1 MGVNGFFRHTGRGE
15 EGGLLRRILGLAVF
29 ALLLSA
35 LPLSA
40 QAADGV
46 RIDVAEKDGYGR
58 AIFTFPDGVP
68 EYRASINSGILV
80 LDFDKTFDV
89 EPDVFLRQM
98 PRYVAIVRQSE
109 DRRSLRL
116 ALTTEFTLDTKTA
129 ENALYVDLLPP
140 SWTGNPP
147 PLPQEVQ
154 ARIDAAQE
162 ARRKEE
168 DAKLAAEAQGIVE
181 PEAPQPG
188 LSVRVAERAG
198 MTRLVFDWNQPV
210 LYSLVQRQGLA
221 TITFDRTAAADLSM
235 LRVNPPAYLSSATA
249 IEHDGRLAVVLT
261 LKPGVTISDF
271 REDLNVVLDLK
282 PSSADAMPAL
292 EEEADGDAPDDAGDQ
307 VTTVAGAPKNLLP
320 DAAHGEADA
329 EDHARETSGAIPA
342 ETAPEAQAPLAAN
355 PLPQGKRPEG
365 KAVVR
370 FVAGRSGTDILV
382 DWPEPV
388 GAAVFER
395 ADRLWAVFDRVL
407 PLDISEVTA
416 QELGP
421 FGSPE
426 AVSFDGGTALVVP
439 LREKVLIGA
448 VEEGASWRISAGE
461 TIPTTGRPIGISRNW
476 RDDGRGSV
484 VFDFR
489 APSMVLRVRDPL
501 VGDEIIVATARGP
514 GQSLQTPR
522 SFVEFQALQTA
533 HGLAIVP
540 VADDLNVAAAPDN
553 VLVSRRDGLTLSA
566 DDHEDAAKVM
576 GEALA
581 AMPAPAEM
589 HFAEWRKAPG
599 ETFTERRQHYLTK
612 LANAQMQEQ
621 GEVRF
626 EYGRF
631 LLAYGLAPEAR
642 AAFDAAKEARA
653 KYASEPAYLAARGV
667 ASVLS
672 GHYVEAINDLSGPG
686 LDNAPHAAAW
696 RGLARAELGH
706 WEAARAQFSLAG
718 AIVDAFGDDLRTD
731 FRTMA
736 AIAALKGD
744 DASSAEHYA
753 SGFPADPQSQKAK
766 AEILLV
772 KAMIADARGN
782 AGAAAGRYDMAIA
795 SGYPP
800 VAARA
805 RFGKALMLHKAGEM
819 DNDALARELE
829 SLRYAWRGDALELDV
844 LTRLAALRLEQ
855 GKTGDAL
862 KLMRTATDNFPDS
875 DEAHRMNMRMSDI
888 FADYFLSEA
897 AREMQPVQ
905 ALAFFE
911 SFKELTPIGQR
922 GDELIRNLAERLVE
936 VDLLAQAAHLLD
948 YQVANRLHGGVAK
961 AQVAARLASIFLS
974 DQQPARALAALRAT
988 KQNLLPEALA
998 ERRMLLETR
1007 ALADLK
1013 QYDNALELMDG
1024 KSGKLIERL
1033 RADVLWDAGRWPE
1046 AGAAI
1051 EAVLGDTWKADEPLS
1066 TEARLLAMRG
1076 AIAYSL
1082 AGDEAGLSSLR
1093 AKYGQ
1098 AMAESPDA
1106 SSFAVVSEP
1115 IVKQGVAFREM
1126 ASRIASVDTLDRFL
1140 ATLKADETVAV
1151 N

>member
-1 MGVNGFFRHTGRGE
+1 MGVNGIFRHTGRGE
-15 EGGLLRRILGLAVF
+15 EGGLVRRILGLAMF
-29 ALLLSA
+29 ALLLTVM
-35 LPLSA
+35 PLSV

-46 RIDVAEKDGYGR
+46 RIDLAEEDGYGR

-68 EYRASINSGILV
+68 GYRASINSGILV
-80 LDFDKTFDV
+80 LDFDKTFDL
-89 EPDVFLRQM
+89 EPDAFLRQM
-98 PRYVAIVRQSE
+98 PRYVALVRQSE

-129 ENALYVDLLPP
+129 ENALYVDLMPP
-140 SWTGNPP
+140 GWTGNPP
-147 PLPQEVQ
+147 PLPQEVR
-154 ARIDAAQE
+154 ARIEAAQE
-162 ARRKEE
+162 ARQKEE
-168 DAKLAAEAQGIVE
+168 DAKLAAKAQGIVE

-221 TITFDRTAAADLSM
+221 TITFDRTAAADLSA
-235 LRVNPPAYLSSATA
+235 LRVDPPAYLSSATA
-249 IEHDGRLAVVLT
+249 IEHEGRLAVVLT

-282 PSSADAMPAL
+282 PSSAAAMSELEDAA
-292 EEEADGDAPDDAGDQ
+292 EDDAGGDQ
-307 VTTVAGAPKNLLP
+307 VKTVAGAPKSLLP
-320 DAAHGEADA
+320 DAAHGEEDA
-329 EDHARETSGAIPA
+329 EDHEGETPEAVPARE
-342 ETAPEAQAPLAAN
+342 EDAPIAAN

-370 FVAGRSGTDILV
+370 FVAGRSGTDIVV

-407 PLDISEVTA
+407 PLDISDVTA

-421 FGSPE
+421 FGAPE

-448 VEEGASWRISAGE
+448 VEDGASWRISAGE

-476 RDDGRGSV
+476 REDGRGSV

-566 DDHEDAAKVM
+566 DDHEDAVKVM

-589 HFAEWRKAPG
+589 HFAEWRMAPG
-599 ETFTERRQHYLTK
+599 ETFTERRQHHLAK
-612 LANAQMQEQ
+612 LANAQMQEL
-621 GEVRF
+621 GELRF

-653 KYASEPAYLAARGV
+653 KYSIEPAYLAVRGV

-672 GHYVEAINDLSGPG
+672 GRHVDAINDLSGPG

-718 AIVDAFGDDLRTD
+718 AIVDAFGEDLRTD
-731 FRTMA
+731 FRAMA
-736 AIAALKGD
+736 AIAALKGG
-744 DASSAEHYA
+744 DAGSAEHYA

-766 AEILLV
+766 AQILLV
-772 KAMIADARGN
+772 NAMIADARGN
-782 AGAAAGRYDMAIA
+782 ADAAAGRYDMAIA
-795 SGYPP
+795 NGYPP

-805 RFGKALMLHKAGEM
+805 RLGKALMLHKAGEL
-819 DNDALARELE
+819 DTEALARELE

-844 LTRLAALRLEQ
+844 LTQLAALRLEQ

-875 DEAHRMNMRMSDI
+875 DEAHKMNMRMSDI

-897 AREMQPVQ
+897 AQEMQPVQ

-936 VDLLAQAAHLLD
+936 VDLLSQAAHLLD

-1024 KSGKLIERL
+1024 KKGKLIERL

-1051 EAVLGDTWKADEPLS
+1051 EAVLGDTWKIDEPLS

-1082 AGDEAGLSSLR
+1082 AGDETGLASLR

-1098 AMAESPDA
+1098 AMSESADA
-1106 SSFAVVSEP
+1106 SAFAVVSEP

-1140 ATLKADETVAV
+1140 ASLKVDEAVAV